1 VLSLLLVS
9 FTNAV
14 YQQGDDTA
22 PYPLLLRRLVEA
34 SLLALPVYAVLALYA
49 LGLRV
54 VQYGWTLDRFWAVLI
69 ALAVAGYALGYAL
82 AVVRRRG
89 RWLQTLEPVNRWM
102 CWAVLALALL
112 GNSPLLDPVRLTLSS
127 QLARLR
133 ADPPAITS
141 SDVNVLR
148 FDLGHRGV
156 QALREL
162 QDDPAIIADANA
174 PQVIADALAR
184 TSRWDGGTRLDKGP
198 QDVAALQRALKLAK
212 GSTSPP
218 ADWWQALATRAINGE
233 SCAESERGCLIVHR
247 DLDGDGSAEVL
258 LCELYTHRG
267 PDCVLYARGRD
278 AQWRRTGSLFGT
290 VSGQA
295 EAINQALRD
304 GELTLV
310 PPRWPML
317 SIGGRPAVAI
327 DPEPESN
334 ESSP

>member
-1 VLSLLLVS
+1 
-9 FTNAV
+9 
-14 YQQGDDTA
+14 
-22 PYPLLLRRLVEA
+22 
-34 SLLALPVYAVLALYA
+34 
-49 LGLRV
+49 
-54 VQYGWTLDRFWAVLI
+54 
-69 ALAVAGYALGYAL
+69 
-82 AVVRRRG
+82 
-89 RWLQTLEPVNRWM
+89 M
-102 CWAVLALALL
+102 
-112 GNSPLLDPVRLTLSS
+112 
-127 QLARLR
+127 
-133 ADPPAITS
+133 
-141 SDVNVLR
+141 
-148 FDLGHRGV
+148 
-156 QALREL
+156 REL

-233 SCAESERGCLIVHR
+233 SCAESERDCLIVHR
-247 DLDGDGSAEVL
+247 DLDGDGSTEVL

-278 AQWRRTGSLFGT
+278 AQWRRAGSLFGT

-317 SIGGRPAVAI
+317 SIGGRPALAL